1 MSDIQRHIQTPIMH
15 RVVEANGFLFLGGVV
30 AEDRS
35 QDMAGQTRQI
45 LEKIDGYLAEAG
57 SDKSRIVAA
66 TLYATDLGQKDAMND
81 VWTAWLD
88 PATLPARATLGV
100 SDLAPGAL
108 LEVVVT
114 AVK

>member
-1 MSDIQRHIQTPIMH
+1 MSDIKRHIQTPIMH
-15 RVVEANGFLFLGGVV
+15 RVVEANGFLFLGGIV

-45 LEKIDGYLAEAG
+45 LERIDAYLAEAG
-57 SDKSRIVAA
+57 SNKSKIVAA
-66 TLYATDLGQKDAMND
+66 TLYATDLGQKEAMND
-81 VWTAWLD
+81 VWKAWLD
-88 PATLPARATLGV
+88 PAMLPARATLGV